1 MTDFTDA
8 ELIGLFTQRDQTAL
22 AGTQQKYGG
31 LCRSI
36 AKNILGS
43 REDAEE
49 CLNDTLLKL
58 WESIPPE
65 EPRSLAAY
73 ISVIVRNLA
82 FGRRDAAHT
91 QKRGGGEFTVA
102 LSEIEDTLAAPDHPE
117 RILDTIA
124 IGDALDQFL
133 DDLPA
138 ETRVMFVLRYWSEL
152 SIREIAA
159 RCGCGQSK
167 VKMTLLRTRRE
178 LKAYLEKEGLR

>member
-1 MTDFTDA
+1 MMQDEQIV
-8 ELIGLFTQRDQTAL
+8 ELYFQRNERAL
-22 AGTQQKYGG
+22 LETSDKYGNY
-31 LCRSI
+31 CKTI
-36 AKNILGS
+36 ARNILHDEES
-43 REDAEE
+43 SKE

-124 IGDALDQFL
+124 IGDALDRFL